1 MKAVVFTDTFQVFVM
16 FAGLFAIIIEGT
28 RRIGGVTEIYD
39 RLYETDRIE
48 FFDFDPSPFKRHT
61 FWSIM
66 IGGFFTSL
74 TVYGSNQAT
83 IQRYMSVPSIRDA
96 QM

>member
-16 FAGLFAIIIEGT
+16 FGGLIAIIIEGT
-28 RRIGGVTEIYD
+28 RRVGGVSVIYNKA
-39 RLYETDRIE
+39 YETDRIE
-48 FFDFDPSPFKRHT
+48 IFDFDPTPFKRHT

-83 IQRYMSVPSIRDA
+83 IQRYLSVPSVKKA

>member
-1 MKAVVFTDTFQVFVM
+1 MNFKIFPVISSFNPTLFQ
-16 FAGLFAIIIEGT
+16 
-28 RRIGGVTEIYD
+28 
-39 RLYETDRIE
+39 
-48 FFDFDPSPFKRHT
+48 RHT

-66 IGGFFTSL
+66 VGGFFTSL

-83 IQRYMSVPSIRDA
+83 IQRYLALPSIRAA